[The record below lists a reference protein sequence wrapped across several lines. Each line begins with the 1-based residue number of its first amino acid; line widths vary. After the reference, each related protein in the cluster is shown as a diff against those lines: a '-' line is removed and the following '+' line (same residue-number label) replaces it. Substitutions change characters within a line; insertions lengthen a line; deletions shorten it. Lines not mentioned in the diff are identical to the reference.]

1 MFSQNNPLLNLL
13 ASSVSDWS
21 NKEHSVNNN
30 NNNNIII
37 NEYNKEFRTNDLE
50 NNYLSVPEISCIS
63 GIRCKYICVLI
74 QEMAVSYF
82 RKNDLDPVL
91 TL

>member
-1 MFSQNNPLLNLL
+1 MFSQNNPFLNLL

-21 NKEHSVNNN
+21 NKEHNVNNN
-30 NNNNIII
+30 NSNNIII

-50 NNYLSVPEISCIS
+50 NNYLSIREISCVS
-63 GIRCKYICVLI
+63 GIRCKYICVLMK
-74 QEMAVSYF
+74 EVSYF
-82 RKNDLDPVL
+82 RKNDSDPVL

>member
-1 MFSQNNPLLNLL
+1 MFSQNNLFLNLL

-21 NKEHSVNNN
+21 NKEHNVNNN
-30 NNNNIII
+30 NSNNIII

-50 NNYLSVPEISCIS
+50 NNYLSIREISCVS
-63 GIRCKYICVLI
+63 GIRCKYICVLMK
-74 QEMAVSYF
+74 EVSYF
-82 RKNDLDPVL
+82 RKNDSDPVL